1 MSASMIPSSAP
12 AQVQRG
18 RDFMKTGGGRW
29 AGERFMKAIAAGRLI
44 TPAELRT
51 LELMRNEEWK
61 VFDDQ
66 LIEGA
71 LPILA
76 GVADLK
82 AAGLT
87 RTITNGLAKTVL
99 EYDQVGDMNDAI
111 VSMDGVT
118 RDENDRLEYDS
129 AGLPLPITHKD
140 WYLNLRTLLASRTG
154 SEPMDTTYIR
164 VAGRKIGEMAEN
176 MLFNGS
182 KTFRALPI
190 YGYTT
195 QPDRFT
201 ASFGSGGNWA
211 QSAKT
216 GQQIL
221 DDLLTL
227 VAGLDAMGHPGPFWL
242 YYGDVATGLKLAGD
256 FKSATSGTIRQRLL
270 DTQLIS
276 KITRSSKLADNNI
289 ILVAPEA
296 DVVQWVEGEPLQ
308 NVQWDVHGGFQVNF
322 KGFQIE
328 VPLIRSDIDGNTG
341 VAHMS

>member
-1 MSASMIPSSAP
+1 MNVPTVPSGAP
-12 AQVQRG
+12 AQVQGG
-18 RDFMKTGGGRW
+18 RDFMRAGGGRW
-29 AGERFMKAIAAGRLI
+29 AGERFMKAIAQGRMI
-44 TPAELRT
+44 TPSELRT

-99 EYDQVGDMNDAI
+99 EYDMVGDMDPAI

-118 RDENDRLEYDS
+118 RAENDRLEYE
-129 AGLPLPITHKD
+129 AGGLPLPITHKD
-140 WYLNLRTLLASRTG
+140 WYLNLRALLASRTG
-154 SEPMDTTYIR
+154 AEPMDNTYIR
-164 VAGRKIGEMAEN
+164 VAGRKIGEAAED
-176 MLFNGS
+176 MLFNGG
-182 KTFRALPI
+182 KKFRSLNI

-195 QPDRFT
+195 HPNRYT
-201 ASFGSGGNWA
+201 ASFGTGGNWA
-211 QSAKT
+211 QAAKT
-216 GQQIL
+216 GQQML

-227 VAGLDAMGHPGPFWL
+227 ASGLDGMGHPGPFWL

-270 DTQLIS
+270 DTGLIS
-276 KITRSSKLADNNI
+276 KINRSSKLADNQI
-289 ILVAPEA
+289 VLVSPEA

-328 VPLIRSDIDGNTG
+328 LPLIRADIDGNTG